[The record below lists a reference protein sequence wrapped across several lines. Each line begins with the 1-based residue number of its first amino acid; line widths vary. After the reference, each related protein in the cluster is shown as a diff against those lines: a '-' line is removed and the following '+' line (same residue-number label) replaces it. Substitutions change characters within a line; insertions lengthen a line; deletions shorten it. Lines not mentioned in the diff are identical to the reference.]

1 MGLEQ
6 NSVNRK
12 NNMSTAAQA
21 FDLQSTR
28 TVARRQGFGL
38 AERRDAL
45 ARLKSAIRQNE
56 TALIAAMAADFGKPE
71 TEVIL
76 TELLPVMQELD
87 HTARHLRRWMRPR
100 LVAPTLATFGTSAR
114 VRPEARGVCLIIAP
128 WNYPFS
134 LAIGPLVS
142 ALAAGNSAII
152 KPSEMTPATSALIA
166 QLVKDVFP
174 PELVTVIEG
183 GVDTSEA
190 LLALP
195 FDHIFFTGSPAVG
208 KIVMGAAAK
217 TLASVTLELGG
228 KSPTI
233 IGPDADLKAA
243 AKWIAFGKFANAGQT
258 CIAPDHVY
266 VHSAVK
272 AAFTTL
278 LQQQIQQAYGTGS
291 SSAHLARI
299 VSAHHA
305 QRLRGLLKDATG
317 KGAKITLDGT
327 GEGTHM
333 GPTLLEALTPEM
345 EISQEEIFGPILPII
360 DFEGLDSVVQAI
372 NARPKPLALYVFA
385 KSRPWVDHIIAA
397 TSSGSVGVN
406 LTMVQF
412 THTGLPFGGVNHSG
426 IGAAHGYHGF
436 LAFSHQR
443 AVLANRFSPLPLIF
457 PPYTPRIK
465 RLVSLV
471 KRLFG

>member
-1 MGLEQ
+1 M
-6 NSVNRK
+6 SD
-12 NNMSTAAQA
+12 STAVQA
-21 FDLQSTR
+21 FETQSAR
-28 TVARRQGFGL
+28 TVARRQEFGF

-45 ARLKSAIRQNE
+45 ARLKTAIRQNE

-100 LVAPTLATFGTSAR
+100 RVAPTLATFGTSAR
-114 VRPEARGVCLIIAP
+114 VRAEARGVCLIIAP

-166 QLVKDVFP
+166 RLVKDVFP
-174 PELVTVIEG
+174 PDLVTVVEG

-266 VHSAVK
+266 VHGAVK
-272 AAFTTL
+272 AAFTDL
-278 LQQQIQQAYGTGS
+278 LQQQIKQAYGTGATS
-291 SSAHLARI
+291 PHLARI
-299 VSAHHA
+299 VNAHHA
-305 QRLRGLLKDATG
+305 KRLTGLLQDATG
-317 KGAKITLDGT
+317 KGAKITLDGM
-327 GEGTHM
+327 GEGTHI

-345 EISQEEIFGPILPII
+345 EISHQEIFGPILPIMA
-360 DFEGLDSVVQAI
+360 FEDLESVIAAI

-385 KSRPWVDHIIAA
+385 KSRPWTDKIIAA

-406 LTMVQF
+406 LTMAQF

-426 IGAAHGYHGF
+426 IGAAHGHHGF

-443 AVLANRFSPLPLIF
+443 AVLANRFSPLPMIF

-465 RLVSLV
+465 QLISLI
-471 KRLFG
+471 KRFLG